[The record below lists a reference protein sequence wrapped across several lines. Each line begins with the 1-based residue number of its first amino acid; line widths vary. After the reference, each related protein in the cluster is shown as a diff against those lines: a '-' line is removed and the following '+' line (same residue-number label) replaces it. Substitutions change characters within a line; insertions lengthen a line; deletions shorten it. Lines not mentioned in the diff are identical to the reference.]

1 GTAGAVGHPTTG
13 DGNYVII
20 AHGGGIA
27 TLYGHL
33 LATKVRY
40 GDKVVRGQVIGLEGS
55 TGFSTGPHVHFE
67 LRVDNQ
73 VVDPMPYLP
82 IPGTNWS
89 GQQTPKS
96 GYAPVAQGRRARRA
110 H

>member
-1 GTAGAVGHPTTG
+1 MAAADGIVVAVGHTPTG
-13 DGNYVII
+13 YGNYVII

-33 LATKVRY
+33 LATKANY
-40 GDKVVRGQVIGLEGS
+40 GDKVLRGQVIGSEGS
-55 TGFSTGPHVHFE
+55 TGLSTGPHLHFE

-73 VVDPMPYLP
+73 VLNPMPYLP

-89 GQQTPKS
+89 GQ
-96 GYAPVAQGRRARRA
+96 
-110 H
+110 